1 MADIPPSQRDAT
13 HPKVVYL
20 CLESLQPGQAAATHV
35 HAIAD
40 NLGLPVTLF
49 AAHAKADEPRRSALR
64 RLSDYARLSWQAF
77 IALRRADIAYVR
89 AHPAALAFSTGA
101 WLLRKPIVHEV
112 NGRTADIGVSHGL
125 LPVATQLLTWIQHR
139 QYRAASALV
148 TVTPGLQNWLRETI
162 GGKIDV
168 RLIPNGAD
176 SEQFTPGA
184 TGGPTIAGDYAFFF
198 GGLVAWHGVDTMLSA
213 VADARWP
220 SDVKLVVA
228 GHGPGL
234 ASVMAAVGR
243 DRRVIA
249 LGYLPK
255 SDIAGL
261 AARALANLC
270 PIEGHGRREEGGVAP
285 LKLFESMAS
294 GRPVIAS
301 DLPYQAE
308 VVRDNACGL
317 VFPAADPGALA
328 GAVAAIAADRTA
340 AATMGARG
348 RRAVEMQ
355 YDWRYR
361 AADTAALLI
370 ECCPPSPPA
379 VHP

>member
-1 MADIPPSQRDAT
+1 MGDVARVQRDGT
-13 HPKVVYL
+13 RPKVVYL

-35 HAIAD
+35 HAIAN
-40 NLGLPVTLF
+40 NLGLPVALF
-49 AAHAKADEPRRSALR
+49 AVHAKADEPRRSALR

-101 WLLRKPIVHEV
+101 RLLGKPIVHEV

-125 LPVATQLLTWIQHR
+125 LPIATRLLTWIQHR
-139 QYRAASALV
+139 QYRTASMLV
-148 TVTPGLQNWLRETI
+148 TVTPGLQSWLRETI
-162 GGKIDV
+162 GSKIDV

-176 SEQFTPGA
+176 SEEFKPGA
-184 TGGPTIAGDYAFFF
+184 VGGPTIAGDYAFFF

-213 VADARWP
+213 ISDPSWP
-220 SDVKLVVA
+220 PNVKLVVA

-234 ASVMAAVGR
+234 ASVRAAAEH
-243 DRRVIA
+243 DQRVIA

-255 SDIAGL
+255 PDIAGL
-261 AARALANLC
+261 AARALVNLC
-270 PIEGHGRREEGGVAP
+270 PIERHGRREEGGVAP

-317 VFPAADPGALA
+317 VFPSANPVALA
-328 GAVAAIAADRTA
+328 GAVAQVAADRTEA
-340 AATMGARG
+340 TTMGARG

-370 ECCPPSPPA
+370 ECCPPLPSA